1 MHKDGALV
9 CVWEIKADIG
19 AAVIRA
25 HRPSNLWSTSS
36 AHRISSAVIG
46 YFLVGAAEIV
56 RIRFCLFF
64 STFNMTTTRQ
74 KKNVQ
79 PGRNRSNRGRMIILA
94 IVCGAAQK
102 SFRSFFLRTFSSAH
116 TTTTTTAAIHQVGQL
131 NDSTERTLLKVMG
144 SPFFFF
150 FFLFN
155 LVVAAP
161 SLPTFRL
168 ESFLIQ
174 TIFKKSALYF

>member
-19 AAVIRA
+19 AAAIRA

-56 RIRFCLFF
+56 RIRFFVFF

-74 KKNVQ
+74 KKCPTRAKPQQSRENDNSGDCV
-79 PGRNRSNRGRMIILA
+79 RRGSKVL
-94 IVCGAAQK
+94 
-102 SFRSFFLRTFSSAH
+102 SFFLSTNILFGSHDNNNNSGHPSSWPTEWFNRAH
-116 TTTTTTAAIHQVGQL
+116 PPQSHGL
-131 NDSTERTLLKVMG
+131 SL
-144 SPFFFF
+144 
-150 FFLFN
+150 FFLLLSVQSRRCCSIAAHFSARIIFN
-155 LVVAAP
+155 
-161 SLPTFRL
+161 SNNF
-168 ESFLIQ
+168 
-174 TIFKKSALYF
+174 